1 MIERL
6 FLDRIDAKSGRTP
19 VGGEHNLP
27 ALPGAHKAQPAL
39 AFVQF
44 AKARTDVA
52 LHAAVR
58 QSMPKAGWM
67 ARNRLIHAAPDLIFP

>member
-6 FLDRIDAKSGRTP
+6 FLYGIKAKPARSSIGC
-19 VGGEHNLP
+19 EDDLA
-27 ALPGAHKAQPAL
+27 ALPGAHKTQPAL